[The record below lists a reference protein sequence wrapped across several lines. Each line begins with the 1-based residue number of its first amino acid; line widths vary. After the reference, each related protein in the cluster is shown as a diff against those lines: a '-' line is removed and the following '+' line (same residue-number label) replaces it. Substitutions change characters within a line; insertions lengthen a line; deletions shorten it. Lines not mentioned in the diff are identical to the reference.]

1 MAGINTDTLIHQL
14 HSLSLYLTHSVIRS
28 LTHSLTPSFPPHSPP
43 HSPPDGL
50 TEVKVR
56 IFGSRLKHVLDSSEH
71 VSGKMCLLVMVRL
84 IHVAKGYLIKSR
96 ISYLM

>member
-14 HSLSLYLTHSVIRS
+14 RSLSLYLTHSVIRS

-56 IFGSRLKHVLDSSEH
+56 IFGSRLKHVR
-71 VSGKMCLLVMVRL
+71 V
-84 IHVAKGYLIKSR
+84 
-96 ISYLM
+96 